1 MLCADNAQL
10 KSVYLIIHQ
19 LISIIYKKTQ
29 EFLNDCKGKG
39 SYVLQ
44 IVYCVQ
50 YHFVPRA
57 KQMYIHMASEHSYN
71 YMREELK
78 EI

>member
-1 MLCADNAQL
+1 ML
-10 KSVYLIIHQ
+10 
-19 LISIIYKKTQ
+19 
-29 EFLNDCKGKG
+29 E
-39 SYVLQ
+39 

-71 YMREELK
+71 ELREELK